1 MKKFFVQIFT
11 DESGVYSSKRFVGIL
26 CTLSLVTSLIINAF
40 VAHEFDKSSSIV
52 NAVAILALGSLGLT
66 SIDKWSKRK

>member
-1 MKKFFVQIFT
+1 MKKFFIEILT

-26 CTLSLVTSLIINAF
+26 CSLTLVTALIINAF
-40 VAHEFDKSSSIV
+40 VARDFDKSSSLV
-52 NAVAILALGSLGLT
+52 NSVALLAFGSLGLT

>member
-1 MKKFFVQIFT
+1 MKNFIIQILT

-26 CTLSLVTSLIINAF
+26 CSLTLVAALIINAF
-40 VAHEFDKSSSIV
+40 VARDFDKSSSLV
-52 NAVAILALGSLGLT
+52 NSVALLAFGSLGLT

>member
-1 MKKFFVQIFT
+1 MKKFIQQIFT

-26 CTLSLVTSLIINAF
+26 CSLSLIISLVIDSLTSYEFNAP
-40 VAHEFDKSSSIV
+40 SSLIDSI
-52 NAVAILALGSLGLT
+52 ALLAFGSLGLT

>member
-1 MKKFFVQIFT
+1 MKNFIIQIFT

-26 CTLSLVTSLIINAF
+26 CSLTLVAALIINAF
-40 VAHEFDKSSSIV
+40 VARDFDKSSSLV
-52 NAVAILALGSLGLT
+52 NSVALLAFGSLGLT

>member
-1 MKKFFVQIFT
+1 MKKFFIQILT

-26 CTLSLVTSLIINAF
+26 CSLTLVAALIINAF
-40 VAHEFDKSSSIV
+40 VARDFDKSSSLV
-52 NAVAILALGSLGLT
+52 NSVALLAFGSLGLT

>member
-1 MKKFFVQIFT
+1 VKKFIIQIFT

-26 CTLSLVTSLIINAF
+26 CAVALVSSLIINAF
-40 VAHEFDKSSSIV
+40 VGHEFDKSSSLV
-52 NAVAILALGSLGLT
+52 NSVALLAFGSLGLT

>member
-1 MKKFFVQIFT
+1 MKKFIIQIFT
-11 DESGVYSSKRFVGIL
+11 DETGMYSSKRFVGIL
-26 CTLSLVTSLIINAF
+26 CTFALVISLVVNAF

-52 NAVAILALGSLGLT
+52 NSVSLLAFGALGLT

>member
-1 MKKFFVQIFT
+1 MKKFIIQIFT
-11 DESGVYSSKRFVGIL
+11 DETGMYSSKRFVGIL
-26 CTLSLVTSLIINAF
+26 CTFALVISLVVNAF

-52 NAVAILALGSLGLT
+52 NSVALLAFGALGLT

>member
-1 MKKFFVQIFT
+1 MKKFFIQILT

-26 CTLSLVTSLIINAF
+26 CSLTLVTALIINAF
-40 VAHEFDKSSSIV
+40 VARDFDKSSSLV
-52 NAVAILALGSLGLT
+52 NSVALLAFGSLGLT

>member
-1 MKKFFVQIFT
+1 MKNFIIQILT

-26 CTLSLVTSLIINAF
+26 CSLTLVTALIINAF
-40 VAHEFDKSSSIV
+40 VARDFDKSSSLV
-52 NAVAILALGSLGLT
+52 NSVALLAFGSLGLT

>member
-1 MKKFFVQIFT
+1 MKKFIVQIFT

-26 CTLSLVTSLIINAF
+26 CSLSLVSSLVINAF
-40 VAHEFDKSSSIV
+40 IGHEFDKSSSIV
-52 NAVAILALGSLGLT
+52 NSVALLAFGALGLT

>member
-1 MKKFFVQIFT
+1 MKKFIQQIFT

-26 CTLSLVTSLIINAF
+26 CSFALVAALIIDASTEHKF
-40 VAHEFDKSSSIV
+40 AAQSSIV
-52 NAVAILALGSLGLT
+52 NAVSLLAFGSLGLT